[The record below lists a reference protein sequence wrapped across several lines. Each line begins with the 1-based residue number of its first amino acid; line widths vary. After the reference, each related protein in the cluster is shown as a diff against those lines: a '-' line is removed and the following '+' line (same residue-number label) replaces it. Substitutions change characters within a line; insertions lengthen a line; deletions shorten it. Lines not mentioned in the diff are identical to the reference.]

1 MTPKQDQ
8 LFRAP
13 PLAIEVAARAVPR
26 EDARWVRPVFRPPP
40 LSVSTPRPQLAY
52 SDTIHRTEL
61 MASIAR
67 ASAPAR

>member
-1 MTPKQDQ
+1 MTPQDQ

-13 PLAIEVAARAVPR
+13 PNSTEVAARAVPR

-40 LSVSTPRPQLAY
+40 LSVNPARPQLAY

-61 MASIAR
+61 R
-67 ASAPAR
+67 ASLPGESAEAR